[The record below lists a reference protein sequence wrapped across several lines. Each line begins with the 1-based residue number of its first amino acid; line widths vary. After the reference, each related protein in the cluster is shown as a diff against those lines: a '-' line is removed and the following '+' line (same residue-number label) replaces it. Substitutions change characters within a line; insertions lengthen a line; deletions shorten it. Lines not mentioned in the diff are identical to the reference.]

1 MTRIQVQQAVV
12 VLLLAAFIGTWAL
25 TRKIPL
31 KKSPAPPHPLEQ
43 ATAIQTP
50 FPERSKQPDRPPQ
63 VERNPF
69 ALPPLLAQILHQREL
84 ERLRLED
91 GSAEGELPQQLS
103 IQLPSL
109 TLQGVF
115 WGITAPQAIINR
127 RILSIGD
134 ELEGAKLVAV
144 QKDAVTVSYQG
155 QNFTLKLPEPRFG
168 KAQRIR

>member
-1 MTRIQVQQAVV
+1 MTRTQVQQAMV

-31 KKSPAPPHPLEQ
+31 KKSPAPSPQPEQ
-43 ATAIQTP
+43 GTAVQTP
-50 FPERSKQPDRPPQ
+50 FPERSKQPDKPPQ
-63 VERNPF
+63 VERDPF
-69 ALPPLLAQILHQREL
+69 VLPPLLAQILHQREL
-84 ERLRLED
+84 ERLRLEE
-91 GSAEGELPQQLS
+91 GPAEGGLPQQLS
-103 IQLPSL
+103 VELPSL

-115 WGITAPQAIINR
+115 WGITNPQAIINR
-127 RILSIGD
+127 RILSVGD

-168 KAQRIR
+168 EAQKIR